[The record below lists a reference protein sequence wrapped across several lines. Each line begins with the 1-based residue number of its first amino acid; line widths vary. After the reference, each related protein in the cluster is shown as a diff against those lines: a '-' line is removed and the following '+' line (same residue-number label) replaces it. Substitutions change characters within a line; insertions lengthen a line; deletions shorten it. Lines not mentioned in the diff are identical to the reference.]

1 MPVAVALSQWIGL
14 EVWECP
20 SYRTVSL
27 NFFASFAFK
36 KSAPNSAFADNAATK
51 FRIVKRVKI
60 ASLRGMGCLSRGF
73 HPRNKCPA
81 ARLHV
86 SLDDK
91 YDASE
96 CTVRIMSDA

>member
-60 ASLRGMGCLSRGF
+60 APLRWMGCLYCGF
-73 HPRNKCPA
+73 CPRKKCPA
-81 ARLHV
+81 DWLLAPLSDNYV
-86 SLDDK
+86 
-91 YDASE
+91 ASE
-96 CTVRIMSDA
+96 WTFSIMPDV